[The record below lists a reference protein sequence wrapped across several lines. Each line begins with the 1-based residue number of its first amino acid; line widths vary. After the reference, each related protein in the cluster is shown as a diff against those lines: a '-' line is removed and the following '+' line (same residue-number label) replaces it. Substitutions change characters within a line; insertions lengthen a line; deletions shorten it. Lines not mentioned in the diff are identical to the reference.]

1 MLWGRRA
8 FGRGFRLGTGVA
20 SVAFPRRDRLTP
32 RGKSAGPPPTG
43 EQQEDQRKRRRNQ
56 PREAIGLR
64 TRSRHRRRVGR
75 RRGFRGVQFRG
86 GLRRVPPPPP
96 CTAPQHPAPNVP
108 PLLPPAFFVGGP
120 NPPPAPKRP
129 PLP

>member
-86 GLRRVPPPPP
+86 GLRRFPTPRALAAPENPPPPI
-96 CTAPQHPAPNVP
+96 H
-108 PLLPPAFFVGGP
+108 LLPPPPFFHIT
-120 NPPPAPKRP
+120 PPTP
-129 PLP
+129 P